1 MLGWKMNNK
10 KVLTYS
16 NAEQL
21 YASDSIF
28 MKKYNDAI
36 HITATSSLRRALV
49 KSNSRKRW
57 INAPIISFGQ
67 LVKNI
72 GYGWFS
78 SKTMLKQ
85 MIELTKIYNNF
96 VKQQEEIDKEVFKA
110 FDRNQQEVYSTMRAL
125 VEAAYTSRVVL
136 PQTKLTVEEN
146 IFFELFS
153 IFEKHKS
160 VIKFRKW
167 FNDFYKGKEN
177 LLIDALIQTFTDI
190 YEKKDTRRASNM
202 IPKVFSKKE
211 VNDINLHINK
221 NEQEEK
227 IQNREI
233 RKEKA
238 RRKAQYE
245 INNTFKKKR
254 TLVFHGFYFVT
265 PVQQLFFKGLE
276 RLSNIEV
283 VHLIHY
289 DKDYPQIFETVE
301 RFLDLKNAQ
310 KVSDSSFPINTL
322 ANKFANSLA
331 GDQTALNI
339 RTKNYHVFSHIYQFK
354 DYIEQDNGQSEEIIL
369 SPRANAVEKYVSDL
383 ESTKD
388 AKLKDYPIGQFLLD
402 LHRFSQSDY
411 NVDNG
416 EYDYKE
422 KLNNEV
428 LIRLF
433 NSGYLYIPIDNGKV
447 INGQNL
453 VESLIKLEPIVR
465 NCVTFN
471 QWENTLRKFIE
482 RKQSLQQQSKE
493 KSIKTNNL
501 TEDMKLYIYEHQT
514 LAYFNVTVSKLELL
528 LKGIYLLKEF
538 YELAYEGE
546 RLSISKYIEKLQ
558 EYMDKN
564 VAHYLKDENEK
575 KLTKVLLRE
584 LNELKEDEDFEGIN
598 RRDIIKGLSFF
609 LSKKDED
616 VTLATE
622 TVEDS
627 FSEKKVRPLVDG
639 DGIIFEDNRDIHLAF
654 MDNMVLPVG
663 QTLSLWPIK
672 EQTLYDIIQT
682 GKTQLH
688 QLQIRKEMTGSI
700 SAYLI
705 YIIMEKATKIT
716 ISYSTS
722 FEDEVNLYPSFY
734 IQLLELNPSNYNPV
748 ADGVITKHYNA
759 SSTKYIG
766 VTERNKSF
774 ILDKTAYACQRRFVF
789 SYLLQKRPDFES
801 DFHHQFIYTA
811 LYSYYRKLAESLPD
825 TTEEEIVNF
834 INSMFP
840 QWTDTK
846 KKMMLKQAKNFN
858 LDGFK
863 IEKIDD
869 IKIKTSP
876 RPITLIGL
884 NKNDYYK
891 KPTNFITNSNK
902 CMYCPFALQCREAG
916 ELSVN

>member
-1 MLGWKMNNK
+1 MNNQ

-16 NAEQL
+16 NVEQL

-28 MKKYNDAI
+28 MKKYNEAI

-49 KSNSRKRW
+49 ESNARKRW

-67 LVKNI
+67 LVKNT
-72 GYGWFS
+72 GYGWFR

-85 MIELTKIYNNF
+85 MIELTKIYTDF
-96 VKQQEEIDKEVFKA
+96 VKQQEKIDKEVFKA
-110 FDRNQQEVYSTMRAL
+110 FDRNQQEVLSTMRAI
-125 VEAAYTSRVVL
+125 VEAAFTSAIDL
-136 PQTKLTVEEN
+136 PKTKLTIEEN

-160 VIKFRKW
+160 VKKFRKW
-167 FNDFYKGKEN
+167 FSDFYGGEEK
-177 LLIDALIQTFTDI
+177 LLRDALIQTFVDI
-190 YEKKDTRRASNM
+190 YEKNETRRASNM

-211 VNDINLHINK
+211 VNDIKQHIYK

-227 IQNREI
+227 NRIREI
-233 RKEKA
+233 KKEKA

-245 INNTFKKKR
+245 FNITFTKKK
-254 TLVFHGFYFVT
+254 TLVFHGFYFIT

-301 RFLDLKNAQ
+301 RFLDLRNAQ
-310 KVSDSSFPINTL
+310 QVSDSNFPINTL

-339 RTKNYHVFSHIYQFK
+339 RTTDYHVFNHIYQFK
-354 DYIEQDNGQSEEIIL
+354 DYIEQDNSQSEEIIL

-383 ESTKD
+383 ESAKD

-411 NVDNG
+411 NLDDG
-416 EYDYKE
+416 EYNYKE
-422 KLNNEV
+422 KLNSEV

-433 NSGYLYIPIDNGKV
+433 NSGYLYIPINYKKV
-447 INGQNL
+447 VNGQNL
-453 VESLIKLEPIVR
+453 VESLIKLEPIVK
-465 NCVTFN
+465 NCVTFK
-471 QWENTLRKFIE
+471 QWENTLGKFI
-482 RKQSLQQQSKE
+482 KHKKNLQLQSIQ
-493 KSIKTNNL
+493 KSIKKNKL
-501 TEDMKLYIYEHQT
+501 TEDMKLYIYEHQS
-514 LAYFNVTVSKLELL
+514 LAYFNVSVNKLKII
-528 LKGIYLLKEF
+528 LKGIYLLKKF
-538 YELAYEGE
+538 YDLAYEGE

-558 EYMDKN
+558 DFMLDN
-564 VAHYLKDENEK
+564 VTRFLKDENEK
-575 KLTKVLLRE
+575 KLTSILLRE

-598 RRDIIKGLSFF
+598 RRDLIKGLSFF

-616 VTLATE
+616 VTLDTE
-622 TVEDS
+622 AIGNS
-627 FSEKKVRPLVDG
+627 ISERKVRPLVDG
-639 DGIIFEDNRDIHLAF
+639 DGIIFENNRDVHLAF
-654 MDNMVLPVG
+654 MDNMVLPIG
-663 QTLSLWPIK
+663 QTISLWPIK

-682 GKTQLH
+682 GKTQLQ

-700 SAYLI
+700 TAYLI

-722 FEDEVNLYPSFY
+722 FEDKSNLYPSFY
-734 IQLLELNPSNYNPV
+734 LQLLELNPRNYNPV
-748 ADGVITKHYNA
+748 ADGEIEKHYNA
-759 SSTKYIG
+759 PCTKHIE
-766 VTERNKSF
+766 VLERNKSF
-774 ILDKTAYACQRRFVF
+774 ILNKTAYACQRRFVLSF
-789 SYLLQKRPDFES
+789 LLQKRPDFES
-801 DFHHQFIYTA
+801 DFHHQFIYSA
-811 LYSYYRKLAESLPD
+811 LYSYYRKLAEYSPE
-825 TTEEEIVNF
+825 TTEDEIVNF

-846 KKMMLKQAKNFN
+846 KKMMLKQAKNFE
-858 LDGFK
+858 LDGLK
-863 IEKIDD
+863 TERIDGFR
-869 IKIKTSP
+869 IKTSP

-884 NKNDYYK
+884 NKNDYKK
-891 KPTNFITNSNK
+891 KPANFITKSNK
-902 CMYCPFALQCREAG
+902 CMYCPFVLQCREAG
-916 ELSVN
+916 ELRGD